1 MPIPG
6 IKSAIV
12 GAGSAPFSLAFGS
25 SSVIDSPGAGPYSFT
40 GMTIGT
46 APAGGETRHVVVAI
60 GLMHNSAGSI
70 NSVTIAGVSASL
82 VVGIDSGTGTSGA
95 GVALYIAQVPT
106 GTTATVAVSYTGGT
120 SLGAATYILRNRTVT
135 TATSSSTAQ
144 SPSLNLNIAVGGAAI
159 GVSMVRDGTVS
170 TWTGLTENFDTDIRS
185 DEWFSAASG
194 GTPGTPAT
202 VSLSRGS
209 STQRAAA
216 VASFA

>member
-1 MPIPG
+1 MLPG
-6 IKSAIV
+6 IKSAI
-12 GAGSAPFSLAFGS
+12 GGTGSAPFSLAFGS
-25 SSVIDSPGAGPYSFT
+25 SSVQDGPSVGSHSFT
-40 GMTIGT
+40 GMTIGA
-46 APAGGETRHVVVAI
+46 APTGGETRHVVAAI

-70 NSVTIAGVSASL
+70 NSVTIGGISATL

-95 GVALYIAQVPT
+95 GVALYIAAVPT
-106 GTTATVAVSYTGGT
+106 GTTATVVVTYTGGT
-120 SLGAATYILRNRTVT
+120 SLGAATFILRNRTVT

-144 SPSLNLNIAVGGAAI
+144 SPSLNLNISTGGAAI

-185 DEWFSAASG
+185 NEWFSAASG

-202 VSLSRGS
+202 VSLSRGTS
-209 STQRAAA
+209 AQRAAA